1 MKKTLA
7 LVIILLT
14 LLCSC
19 NLTDNPFHFGGT
31 EQPDGNGASTMTNTP
46 CLPDTACNTDPM
58 ATITPITTP
67 ATSLFVDEFDGT
79 SLSSP
84 FRPLPIW
91 FDSPGVTD
99 EGANAQAI
107 WIPESAYVSGGY
119 LHLQAEK
126 LSFPEEGRIYSS
138 GYVQSGGYAYDSAI
152 PKKWFKY
159 GYFEARI
166 KAPSFVGAWP
176 AFWLWADPNSA
187 REIDVVEILMKN
199 PNVTYHTIHNDGEI
213 FQTSKTFSS
222 PLTDWHTFAVDW
234 QPGIIIWYVD
244 GIEAGRYNDIENI
257 LDQEMYMILSL
268 QLGGAWAGE
277 VDESQLPAEMLVDYV
292 RVWTHKP

>member
-1 MKKTLA
+1 MKKTLT
-7 LVIILLT
+7 LVMILLAI
-14 LLCSC
+14 LCSC
-19 NLTDNPFHFGGT
+19 NNTDNPLPSGGT
-31 EQPDGNGASTMTNTP
+31 EQPGGNGTSTTTNTP
-46 CLPDTACNTDPM
+46 CTPNTTCGADPA
-58 ATITPITTP
+58 ATNTLRTTP
-67 ATSLFVDEFDGT
+67 ATSLFVDEFNGT

-107 WIPESAYVSGGY
+107 WTPESGYVSGGY
-119 LHLQAEK
+119 LHLRAEK
-126 LSFPEEGRIYSS
+126 LSFPEDGRIYSS
-138 GYVQSGGYAYDSAI
+138 GYVQSGGYAYDLAI

-166 KAPSFVGAWP
+166 KVPSVAGTWP
-176 AFWLWADPNSA
+176 AFWLWADPNSS

-199 PNVTYHTIHNDGEI
+199 PNVTYHTLHNDGEL
-213 FQTSKTFSS
+213 FQISKTFSS
-222 PLTDWHTFAVDW
+222 PLNDWHTFAVDW

-244 GIEAGRYNDIENI
+244 GAEAGRYNDTENI
-257 LDQEMYMILSL
+257 FDQEMYMILSL

-277 VDESQLPAEMLVDYV
+277 VDESKLPAEMLVDYV
-292 RVWTHKP
+292 RVWSLKP